1 MRVTLRDYQQDAVN
15 RIRAAY
21 GCGHRS
27 VLFCLPTGG
36 GKTVVFCYV
45 AEAAAEKG
53 RRVVILVHRQE
64 LVSQSVEALENLG
77 LEVGVIAP
85 GYDEQPERQ
94 IQVASVQSLAR
105 RLSRWAGAFDF
116 IVIDEAHHAAAGS
129 WQKCCEAFPDAYRL
143 GVTAT
148 PERLDGK
155 ALRPWFSELICG
167 PGTWDLMQA
176 GHLSQCKILCPPT
189 GVDFKKLRVLG
200 GDFRKDDATQA
211 MSGATLMGDVVAH
224 YQQHLAPSTAIAFCV
239 TVAHAEAV
247 ASMFV
252 AAGVRAAT
260 IDGTLSRNARRELI
274 DGLRTGE
281 VQVLCSCEVISEG
294 TDIPSVGGAILCRPT
309 NSLSLFLQQVG
320 RCLRPAAGKTEAVI
334 LDHAG
339 NIRRHGLPQD
349 VRIWSL
355 DGAKVRQ
362 QDEKRRDAPWVTV
375 CPECFAAIPGGGAV
389 DNCPYCGA
397 PIAKPKAKP
406 QGCFGEGTL
415 REIRIEDAMIRIRAK
430 EEKQRKRKQQSQARS
445 LQELQAIAKERGYSP
460 GWAYHI
466 FRSRNERGR
475 FL

>member
-1 MRVTLRDYQQDAVN
+1 MRVTLRDYQQNAVN
-15 RIRAAY
+15 WIRAAY
-21 GCGHRS
+21 AAGRRS

-45 AEAAAEKG
+45 AEAATAKN

-64 LVSQSVEALENLG
+64 LVSQSVEALQNLG
-77 LEVGVIAP
+77 LDVGVIAP
-85 GYDEQPERQ
+85 GEPEQPEKMV
-94 IQVASVQSLAR
+94 QVASVQSLAR
-105 RLSRWAGAFDF
+105 RLHRWADAFDF

-129 WQKCCEAFPDAYRL
+129 WQKCLKAYPKAHRL

-155 ALRPWFSELICG
+155 ALRPWFDELICG

-176 GHLSQCKILCPPT
+176 GHLCQTKILCPPT

-200 GDFRKDDATQA
+200 GDFRKDDASDA
-211 MSGATLMGDVVAH
+211 MAKASLMGDVVAH
-224 YQQHLAPSTAIAFCV
+224 YRKHLEPNTAICFCV

-247 ASMFV
+247 AAKFS
-252 AAGVRAAT
+252 AAGVRAAV
-260 IDGTLSRNARRELI
+260 IDGTLNRIARRELL

-294 TDIPSVGGAILCRPT
+294 TDVPSVGGAILCRPT

-320 RCLRPAAGKTEAVI
+320 RCLRPAPGKEQAVI
-334 LDHAG
+334 IDHAG

-349 VRIWSL
+349 IREWSL
-355 DGAKVRQ
+355 DGAKERKAQ
-362 QDEKRRDAPWVTV
+362 EEKRAAPWVTV
-375 CPECFAAIPGGGAV
+375 CPECFAAIPGGGAP
-389 DNCPYCGA
+389 CPYCGA
-397 PIAKPKAKP
+397 EMPKPKAKP
-406 QGCFGEGTL
+406 VGAFGDGEL
-415 REIRIEDAMIRIRAK
+415 RELRISEAMIRIREK
-430 EEKQRKRKQQSQARS
+430 EEKRRKKSQQSQART

-466 FRSRNERGR
+466 HRSRNERGR

>member
-1 MRVTLRDYQQDAVN
+1 MLSTGSAPRMGQGTA
-15 RIRAAY
+15 
-21 GCGHRS
+21 
-27 VLFCLPTGG
+27 LFCFACPLAA

-105 RLSRWAGAFDF
+105 RFKRWAGAFDF

-129 WQKCCEAFPDAYRL
+129 WQKCCDAFPDAYRL

-176 GHLSQCKILCPPT
+176 GHLSECKILCPPT

-200 GDFRKDDATQA
+200 GDFRKDDATEA

-224 YQQHLAPSTAIAFCV
+224 YQQHLAPATAIAFCV

-260 IDGTLSRNARRELI
+260 IDGTLSRTARRELI

-320 RCLRPAAGKTEAVI
+320 RCLRPAAGK
-334 LDHAG
+334 
-339 NIRRHGLPQD
+339 
-349 VRIWSL
+349 
-355 DGAKVRQ
+355 
-362 QDEKRRDAPWVTV
+362 KRRSSSTMPATFVATVFRRMCGSGAWTGPKFASKMKSDATPHGSRSALNVSRPSLAGVLLTT
-375 CPECFAAIPGGGAV
+375 
-389 DNCPYCGA
+389 A
-397 PIAKPKAKP
+397 PTAGHLSPNPRPSQKDASA
-406 QGCFGEGTL
+406 
-415 REIRIEDAMIRIRAK
+415 RE
-430 EEKQRKRKQQSQARS
+430 
-445 LQELQAIAKERGYSP
+445 L
-460 GWAYHI
+460 
-466 FRSRNERGR
+466 
-475 FL
+475 

>member
-1 MRVTLRDYQQDAVN
+1 MRVTLRDYQQNAVN
-15 RIRAAY
+15 WIRHAY
-21 GCGHRS
+21 AKGCRS

-36 GKTVVFCYV
+36 GKTVVFSYV
-45 AEAAAEKG
+45 AEAAVAKG

-64 LVSQSVEALENLG
+64 LVSQSVESLEALG

-85 GYDEQPERQ
+85 GEPERPDLP

-105 RLSRWAGAFDF
+105 RLHRWADAFDF
-116 IVIDEAHHAAAGS
+116 IVIDEAHHCAAGS
-129 WQKCCEAFPDAYRL
+129 WRKVCDAYPQAHRL

-155 ALRPWFSELICG
+155 PLRPWFDELICG
-167 PGTWDLMQA
+167 PGTWDLMEA
-176 GHLSQCKILCPPT
+176 GHLCQTKILCPPT
-189 GVDFKKLRVLG
+189 GVDFRKLRVLG
-200 GDFRKDDATQA
+200 GDFRKDDATEA

-224 YQQHLAPSTAIAFCV
+224 YQQHLAPGTAIAFCV

-247 ASMFV
+247 TEKFK

-260 IDGTLSRNARRELI
+260 IDGTLNRTARRELI

-294 TDIPSVGGAILCRPT
+294 TDVPSVGGALLCRPT

-320 RCLRPAAGKTEAVI
+320 RCLRPAPGKEQAVI
-334 LDHAG
+334 IDHAG

-349 VRIWSL
+349 VRFWSL
-355 DGAKVRQ
+355 DGAKDRKAKE
-362 QDEKRRDAPWVTV
+362 EKRAAPWVTV
-375 CPECFAAIPGGGAV
+375 CQHCFAAIPGGGAP
-389 DNCPYCGA
+389 CPYCGA
-397 PIAKPKAKP
+397 EPPKPKAKP
-406 QGCFGEGTL
+406 KGAFGDGEL
-415 REIRIEDAMIRIRAK
+415 RELRIEAALIRVREK
-430 EEKQRKRKQQSQARS
+430 EERQRKKNEQSQAKT
-445 LQELQAIAKERGYSP
+445 LKELQAIAKQRGYSP

-466 FRSRNERGR
+466 HRSRNERGR